1 MVAEHGGG
9 IFVDTEPGRGTK
21 FSFWLP
27 SSDSSLS
34 GVVDSSA
41 DGDLGRGTERI
52 LVVDDSE
59 AILKVVARVLGERG
73 YDVQVESRPTLA
85 LERMRNETV
94 DLMLIDILMPEMNG
108 VQLVKKIHPLNP
120 NAKVLMMT
128 GYSSAGIL
136 DQIAEEGLPVM
147 WKPFTP
153 TALIERVRQVLDDN
167 LELTS
172 E

>member
-1 MVAEHGGG
+1 
-9 IFVDTEPGRGTK
+9 
-21 FSFWLP
+21 
-27 SSDSSLS
+27 
-34 GVVDSSA
+34 
-41 DGDLGRGTERI
+41 
-52 LVVDDSE
+52 
-59 AILKVVARVLGERG
+59 
-73 YDVQVESRPTLA
+73 
-85 LERMRNETV
+85 
-94 DLMLIDILMPEMNG
+94 
-108 VQLVKKIHPLNP
+108 
-120 NAKVLMMT
+120 MMT